1 MQDNIISIKFS
12 DSVIPDFKESRGV
25 DHIKFGEKDDYPDY
39 LLELYDKSA
48 KHGAIINN
56 KCKYILGKGLE
67 CESQDPKAI
76 EFKTAFAKLAPLIT
90 KDIEIFGGFYLEIIP
105 TMWEGIFSMYHV
117 DFRRIRTNS
126 DGSMFYYKK
135 NWKKGWNEDKIT
147 YPAFNRTLKCKS
159 IFQYKE
165 YRPGGRV
172 YALPGY
178 VASCNYIEADIEV
191 SKHTLTNAQTGFSGS
206 KFINFYNGEPTPEA
220 KQEIEKRF
228 KNKFGG
234 SQGDKIVIGFN
245 NDVTK
250 KPTIEDLGTSDLTK
264 EDFSQVDNLITN
276 NIFAGAEITH
286 PLLFGIQQEGK
297 LGGSTEL
304 RTAFDIFKNTY
315 VNAKQQNT
323 ESIAQFFAGLKGISD
338 EFKIKD
344 IDPIG
349 VEITTEL
356 IRESLSKEE
365 IRERLGYVADQE
377 VNANTAVTR
386 AINSLSPLVANKVLE
401 SMTVDEIRSL
411 AGLMPKV
418 GGDQVPGLDP
428 ALAPKTPEQLA
439 NENPVNDN
447 IKNLSAKQHQQLVR
461 IIRQFGKGQITRET
475 ATILLKTGLGLNAED
490 ISGILG
496 DDQQQAFSSDDDISL
511 LFEVHGELKESYD
524 CIKSREATFINE
536 DDEFLQSLTFDDDF
550 RPTQTE
556 LIPPVKPV
564 TPPPVKTKFPKFMI
578 RYSYEVRPGEG
589 AAVLPTTRPFC
600 ERMIGLN
607 KFYSR
612 EDIQKISGIL
622 GYDVFGRVG
631 GFWNDNGVTKKH
643 CRHEWRA
650 NIVVKK

>member
-12 DSVIPDFKESRGV
+12 DSVIPDFKESLGV

-105 TMWEGIFSMYHV
+105 TMYEGVFSMYHV

-135 NWKKGWNEDKIT
+135 NWKKGWNEDKIV

-206 KFINFYNGEPTPEA
+206 KFINFYNGDPTAEA
-220 KQEIEKRF
+220 KSDIEKRF

-234 SQGDKIVIGFN
+234 SQGDKIVIAFN
-245 NDVTK
+245 NDPAK
-250 KPTIEDLGTSDLTK
+250 RPTIDDLGASDLTK

-338 EFKIKD
+338 VFKIKD

-349 VEITTEL
+349 FEFTEATML
-356 IRESLSKEE
+356 A
-365 IRERLGYVADQE
+365 VAPRSWLLEKMGIDPKLYPDASASGIAPVQQE
-377 VNANTAVTR
+377 GMAATGT
-386 AINSLSPLVANKVLE
+386 
-401 SMTVDEIRSL
+401 
-411 AGLMPKV
+411 
-418 GGDQVPGLDP
+418 
-428 ALAPKTPEQLA
+428 
-439 NENPVNDN
+439 NDN
-447 IKNLSAKQHQQLVR
+447 VKNLTAKQHQQLLR
-461 IIRQFGKGQITRET
+461 IIRQYGKGQLTKQ
-475 ATILLKTGLGLNAED
+475 AAAILLKTGLGFDDDE

-564 TPPPVKTKFPKFMI
+564 LPPPVKTKFPKFII

-589 AAVLPTTRPFC
+589 AEVIPTTRPFC
-600 ERMIGLN
+600 KKMISLN

-612 EDIQKISGIL
+612 EDIQKVSGIL

>member
-1 MQDNIISIKFS
+1 
-12 DSVIPDFKESRGV
+12 
-25 DHIKFGEKDDYPDY
+25 
-39 LLELYDKSA
+39 
-48 KHGAIINN
+48 
-56 KCKYILGKGLE
+56 
-67 CESQDPKAI
+67 
-76 EFKTAFAKLAPLIT
+76 
-90 KDIEIFGGFYLEIIP
+90 
-105 TMWEGIFSMYHV
+105 
-117 DFRRIRTNS
+117 
-126 DGSMFYYKK
+126 
-135 NWKKGWNEDKIT
+135 
-147 YPAFNRTLKCKS
+147 
-159 IFQYKE
+159 
-165 YRPGGRV
+165 V

-178 VASCNYIEADIEV
+178 LASCNYIESDIEV

-206 KFINFYNGEPTPEA
+206 KFINFYNGEPDSDKKA
-220 KQEIEKRF
+220 EIEKRF

-245 NDVTK
+245 NDPTR
-250 KPTIEDLGTSDLTK
+250 KPTIEDLGASDLTK

-297 LGGSTEL
+297 LGGATEL

-315 VNAKQQNT
+315 ANAKQQ
-323 ESIAQFFAGLKGISD
+323 EIEKIAQFFAGLKGIAD

-365 IRERLGYVADQE
+365 IRERLGYAADQE

-411 AGLMPKV
+411 AGLTPKA

-428 ALAPKTPEQLA
+428 TLAPKTPEQLA

-447 IKNLSAKQHQQLVR
+447 VKNLTAKQHQQLSR
-461 IIRQFGKGQITRET
+461 IIREFGNGKMTQAA
-475 ATILLKTGLGLNAED
+475 ATVLLKSGLGFDDTEVNSL
-490 ISGILG
+490 LG
-496 DDQQQAFSSDDDISL
+496 LDQQQAFSTDEDISL

-524 CIKSREATFINE
+524 CIKSRGATFVNE

-556 LIPPVKPV
+556 PILPPTKPV
-564 TPPPVKTKFPKFMI
+564 LPPPTKTKFPKFMI
-578 RYSYEVRPGEG
+578 RYSYEVRPEEG
-589 AAVLPTTRPFC
+589 AEVLPTTRPFC
-600 ERMIGLN
+600 KKMLSLN

-643 CRHEWRA
+643 CRHFWSA
-650 NIVVKK
+650 SIVVKK

>member
-135 NWKKGWNEDKIT
+135 NWKKGWHEDKIT

-178 VASCNYIEADIEV
+178 IASCNYIESDVEV
-191 SKHTLTNAQTGFSGS
+191 SKHTLTNAQGGFSGS
-206 KFINFYNGEPTPEA
+206 KFVNFYNGIPPAEG
-220 KQEIEKRF
+220 KKEIVDRF
-228 KNKFGG
+228 TGQYTGAEGK
-234 SQGDKIVIGFN
+234 KIVFGFN
-245 NDVTK
+245 NPGTTPATVD
-250 KPTIEDLGTSDLTK
+250 DLGTSDLTK

-297 LGGSTEL
+297 LGSSAEL
-304 RTAFDIFKNTY
+304 KIAFDIFKETY
-315 VNAKQQNT
+315 ANAKQQ
-323 ESIAQFFAGLKGISD
+323 EIEKIAQFFAGLKGIAD
-338 EFKIKD
+338 TYKIKD
-344 IDPIG
+344 INPIGFEFTESTMLAVAPRSWLLEKMGIDPKLYPDAPAGGMDPIQQDG
-349 VEITTEL
+349 MA
-356 IRESLSKEE
+356 
-365 IRERLGYVADQE
+365 ADGTNHN
-377 VNANTAVTR
+377 V
-386 AINSLSPLVANKVLE
+386 
-401 SMTVDEIRSL
+401 
-411 AGLMPKV
+411 
-418 GGDQVPGLDP
+418 
-428 ALAPKTPEQLA
+428 
-439 NENPVNDN
+439 
-447 IKNLSAKQHQQLVR
+447 KNLTAKQHQQLLR
-461 IIRQFGKGQITRET
+461 IIRQFGKGQLTKQ
-475 ATILLKTGLGLNAED
+475 AAAILLKTGLGFDDEEV
-490 ISGILG
+490 SGILG
-496 DDQQQAFSSDDDISL
+496 DDQQHAFSSDDDISL

-524 CIKSREATFINE
+524 CIKSKEATFINE
-536 DDEFLQSLTFDDDF
+536 DDDFLQSLTFDDDF

-564 TPPPVKTKFPKFMI
+564 LPPVKTKFPKFMI

-589 AAVLPTTRPFC
+589 SEVLPTTRPFC
-600 ERMIGLN
+600 KKMISLN